1 MSKSI
6 PISKLHNLRPQTRVW
21 SGQSTARDNDRL
33 DPELEALADWLD
45 SVFHIPGIG
54 IRFGLD
60 AILGLIPG
68 VGDTLSSLASLYIL
82 HAATRYGVP
91 RATIMRMAMN
101 VAVDY
106 AVGSIPLVG
115 DVFDVFWKSN
125 KWNVALLRRH
135 VAAGPQERRRATWG
149 DRAFVAAMIA
159 GLLLILAGSVAVTLW
174 LISSLVHLVR

>member
-1 MSKSI
+1 MSDSL
-6 PISKLHNLRPQTRVW
+6 PLSKLKNLRPQTRVW
-21 SGQSTARDNDRL
+21 SSASTSRPTDRL

-68 VGDTLSSLASLYIL
+68 VGDTVSSLASLYIL

-106 AVGSIPLVG
+106 AVGSIPVVG

-125 KWNVALLRRH
+125 KWNLALLRRH
-135 VAAGPQERRRATWG
+135 VAAGPTERNRATWG
-149 DRAFVAAMIA
+149 DRVFIAAMIA
-159 GLLLILAGSVAVTLW
+159 GLLLTLAGSVALTMW
-174 LISSLVHLVR
+174 LVSWLVHIVR